1 MKVCITYTN
10 GMYDVIDTDSK
21 LTTND
26 IAAMRGDA
34 GAAIETRQRMRF
46 DKLADFEDGRAD
58 GLWLEIYYAK
68 YQIGQPE
75 TNADGDAVVTA
86 KMPTI
91 EGWNPYCKI
100 LQVSSEE
107 MKHIAKITSSREDGA
122 GEGAAGRLEFCRV
135 KIDENRS
142 ELMSFAKMHA
152 HLDLYGFTGGRAS
165 AAKLV
170 YESFTAWC
178 AMAGVP
184 AEIQHLSNAA
194 AALGFPVEPFRKY
207 VETMLKE
214 DGKTSKADTADGQ
227 TEINF

>member
-1 MKVCITYTN
+1 MKVRITYTN

-46 DKLADFEDGRAD
+46 DRLTDFEDGRSD

-68 YQIGQPE
+68 YQMGQPE
-75 TNADGDAVVTA
+75 TNVDGDASVTA

-107 MKHIAKITSSREDGA
+107 MKHIAKITSSREDGS
-122 GEGAAGRLEFCRV
+122 GADFGAQLEFCRV
-135 KIDENRS
+135 QTDEGKS
-142 ELMSFAKMHA
+142 ELISFAKMHA
-152 HLDLYGFTGGRAS
+152 YLDLFGFTGGRAS
-165 AAKLV
+165 AAALV
-170 YESFTAWC
+170 YESFVAWC
-178 AMAGVP
+178 TMSGVP
-184 AEIQHLSNAA
+184 TNIEYLSNAA
-194 AALGFPVEPFRKY
+194 KALGFPAEPFREY
-207 VETMLKE
+207 IETMLKE
-214 DGKTSKADTADGQ
+214 DGKTKKADTTSA
-227 TEINF
+227 